1 MSTILDILSYWL
13 KWANFDENQ
22 RTFSMINNSYDLHQI
37 TILAKECL
45 EKYDKTGALSTLLIK
60 EKFNSVL
67 KSTRVKLWDVVSD
80 IDKFE
85 SDMNMYKLLNSD
97 VVGQAEKELCGAL
110 SKIYSSITGVGLLD
124 GDKEFAIASEIENCL
139 RDIDRLR
146 IDIYSKN
153 GQPIRLDKYNKNIF
167 VFNTLSEAILTMGKA
182 KDGVYLCY
190 IDILQ
195 SADSYFALFVKSGLN
210 LISFND
216 RINEKYPGQHEVL
229 NHRNG
234 RWSLDKRDSIFPYD
248 AILEYSNRCSKGVA
262 MQYNLK
268 SNEDRTISFA
278 DFKDTVNFSN
288 LALTLLLLNMRY
300 NNKVIDG
307 ELITTSGFKG
317 DNIKV
322 LEAKSDKLK
331 NELMIVGDTQL
342 VLKDKLRIDVDF
354 TEEDVMNSFT
364 KNDKVEAI
372 LKYADGFKL
381 EKSGIFDENEFKQL
395 VDGELH
401 SDIRTVHPEYV
412 GSIGRIRNGAM
423 YTARKQLADYIERK
437 LNEECKQPGYSK
449 KIKDEYMGI
458 LRSKLDILY
467 VKAAMAWLKLSDT
480 QKNQD
485 NLKEGV
491 YTTLDGVGIH
501 IRNSNYSYCSVQST
515 LNTYVRETNR
525 FIDNLSDDKCNY
537 FFNFKISSMKQLRE
551 FLDIEDRIDIL
562 EIIDEG
568 YYGNSLLD
576 MVDPLLTLRNPIMR
590 DFNFTFSLG
599 MSKRSLNK
607 LLNIVNKA

>member
-13 KWANFDENQ
+13 EWANFDENQ

-37 TILAKECL
+37 TILAKECS

-60 EKFNSVL
+60 EKFNNVL

-80 IDKFE
+80 INKFE

-97 VVGQAEKELCGAL
+97 VVKQAEKELGGAL
-110 SKIYSSITGVGLLD
+110 NKIYSSITDVGLLD
-124 GDKEFAIASEIENCL
+124 GEKELEIASEIENCIK
-139 RDIDRLR
+139 DIDRLK
-146 IDIYSKN
+146 IDIYSRDGK
-153 GQPIRLDKYNKNIF
+153 PIRLEKYSKNIF

-182 KDGVYLCY
+182 KDGAYLCY

-268 SNEDRTISFA
+268 GNFDRVVSFA

-300 NNKVIDG
+300 NDRVIDG
-307 ELITTSGFKG
+307 EIVTTSGFKG
-317 DNIKV
+317 NNIKL
-322 LEAKSDKLK
+322 LESKSDQLK
-331 NELMIVGDTQL
+331 NELMIIGDTQL
-342 VLKDKLRIDVDF
+342 ILKDKLRIDVDI
-354 TEEDVMNSFT
+354 TEEDVINSFT
-364 KNDKVEAI
+364 KNDKVEAL

-381 EKSGIFDENEFKQL
+381 EKSDIFSESEFKQL
-395 VDGELH
+395 IDGEYNK
-401 SDIRTVHPEYV
+401 DVRTVHPEYV
-412 GSIGRIRNGAM
+412 GTKERIREGAI
-423 YTARKQLADYIERK
+423 YSARKQLADYIERK
-437 LNEECKQPGYSK
+437 LNEECKRPDYPK
-449 KIKDEYMGI
+449 KIKDEYI
-458 LRSKLDILY
+458 SIIRSKLDILY
-467 VKAAMAWLKLSDT
+467 VKAALAWLSLSDG
-480 QKNQD
+480 QKQTGS
-485 NLKEGV
+485 LKEGV
-491 YTTLDGVGIH
+491 VTRIDGINVY
-501 IRNSNYSYCSVQST
+501 IRNSSYSYCGINST
-515 LNTYVRETNR
+515 LNKYDRETEK
-525 FIDNLSDDKCNY
+525 FIDNISDEKCNY

-551 FLDIEDRIDIL
+551 FLDIENRIDIL